1 MNSKEIGISAI
12 SGIIKVIVIIILLV
26 VFVRLGQVG
35 YDYGYQVF
43 NQKAVSTGE
52 GKSVTVTIKEG
63 ESIAEL
69 ANDLKEKGLI
79 EDATLFRVQEF
90 VSDNHN
96 KEKAGTY
103 TVTTAMKPD
112 EMLAVFSPKTEE
124 KKEDGKTE
132 VPTTQGEAGTGS
144 AEGEDMSEEGN
155 SQQPAEG
162 N

>member
-1 MNSKEIGISAI
+1 MLDKKRQNGNNMNSKEIGISAI

-79 EDATLFRVQEF
+79 ERTETEKVVLTE
-90 VSDNHN
+90 DNRQVL
-96 KEKAGTY
+96 T
-103 TVTTAMKPD
+103 D
-112 EMLAVFSPKTEE
+112 
-124 KKEDGKTE
+124 
-132 VPTTQGEAGTGS
+132 
-144 AEGEDMSEEGN
+144 
-155 SQQPAEG
+155 
-162 N
+162 